1 VLPWTQVQ
9 NPKAEQTFRGDVF
22 ALKTVV
28 DAFAPQA
35 SPAFDEIQKQF
46 ATEFDYRGE
55 CANAV
60 EVRANLVRSGH
71 FPNVLVPRMHAALC
85 TRRLLVM
92 EEIFP
97 CVPLHHAL
105 DAQAALVARQR
116 GVTKEEF
123 VAAEKARIEA
133 ESREAASRGRLVR
146 QLSHNTY
153 ERYIALQRVRAAC
166 WRGAARLYN
175 WTIGVL
181 TLGASRYDL
190 AALSAEALIPI
201 NAASLVDEL
210 LSVTAHQVLIDGCF
224 NADPH
229 PGNILYVDS
238 VHPPKLGLI
247 DYGQVKRLTDQQR
260 YDVAKV
266 FLLVEAALRIDPK
279 TDPQADPAAHARAKA
294 AIARHQFEALGVKT
308 EKLDPEVA
316 YEQACVYFGRMDAA
330 WLYPLNV
337 IQWSDSVEARDP
349 LKDISTCEYLVML
362 NMTTMMIRG
371 LGEMLQQYRNLA
383 AVWAPTARRALSEQ
397 PGLLE
402 TVEAEIRSWHEP

>member
-1 VLPWTQVQ
+1 ML
-9 NPKAEQTFRGDVF
+9 RR
-22 ALKTVV
+22 ALGLTTVGV
-28 DAFAPQA
+28 GGGAAFAYQWA
-35 SPAFDEIQKQF
+35 KEALGEDGLERLIKYDRVAIPAIVQYKWVEARCGKLSRLAPLLFPPVSEEEETARF
-46 ATEFDYRGE
+46 AVLHERRGE
-55 CANAV
+55 RRGAGPA
-60 EVRANLVRSGH
+60 A
-71 FPNVLVPRMHAALC
+71 PRRHLGP
-85 TRRLLVM
+85 V
-92 EEIFP
+92 
-97 CVPLHHAL
+97 
-105 DAQAALVARQR
+105 

-123 VAAEKARIEA
+123 LAAEKARVEA

-201 NAASLVDEL
+201 NAASLV
-210 LSVTAHQVLIDGCF
+210 LIDGCF

-260 YDVAKV
+260 YDVAKAY
-266 FLLVEAALRIDPK
+266 LLVEAALRIDPK

-294 AIARHQFEALGVKT
+294 AIARHQFETLGVKT

-349 LKDISTCEYLVML
+349 LKDISACEYLVML